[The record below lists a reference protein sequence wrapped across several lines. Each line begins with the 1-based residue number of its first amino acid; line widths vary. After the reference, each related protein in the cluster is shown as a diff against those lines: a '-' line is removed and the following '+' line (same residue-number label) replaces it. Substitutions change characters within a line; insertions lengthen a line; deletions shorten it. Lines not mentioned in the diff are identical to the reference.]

1 MATFKSDKAQAAVPA
16 RYLHAGDV
24 TEHTTY
30 TTSALLSAGDVVQ
43 LCKVDAGARVTAIQ
57 IKAADTLAYAVGDG
71 VDSNRYF
78 ETASVATTQNIA
90 LANLGYE
97 YTAADT
103 VDLIYA
109 SGAAVTAMA
118 IQATVT
124 VSYDGS

>member
-16 RYLHAGDV
+16 RYLHTGAV
-24 TEHTTY
+24 TEVCTY

-43 LCKVDAGARVTAIQ
+43 LMKVDPGARVVAIQ
-57 IKAADTLAYAVGDG
+57 SKSSDNLAYAIGDG

-78 ETASVATTQNIA
+78 ETASVSTTQNIA
-90 LANLGYE
+90 LANIGYE

-109 SGAAVTAMA
+109 SGAALTAQT
-118 IQATVT
+118 IQAIVTVT
-124 VSYDGS
+124 YDGA